1 MSQLID
7 LIDIRLHAQ
16 SNFLRAARDSFLG
29 RADFISYDD
38 AYNRYKRRVSRGAEY
53 HAIREA
59 AEKTDQSFLVDYCK
73 NASERRMVWLLD
85 TVEQLAVNSSA
96 WLLERNL
103 LKPEDMKARTLE
115 WLKRQIADDALPNT
129 TLICAGRGRE
139 GKWFFDQIAAAASAR
154 HGAESIIEV
163 FAEPFSVE
171 DTRDYFTVLAQDLR
185 ERTTGDPAH
194 PYQRLAKGLDELARP
209 DLRSRAGRAPVHG
222 RRAGAP
228 GIVRAVIGRG
238 SHHPGTAER
247 PWVKVVEEVKTDDPL
262 LKPSPE
268 LALAQWQVED
278 HLSICC
284 LTRVTL
290 LIDDL
295 GFYKR

>member
-1 MSQLID
+1 
-7 LIDIRLHAQ
+7 
-16 SNFLRAARDSFLG
+16 
-29 RADFISYDD
+29 
-38 AYNRYKRRVSRGAEY
+38 
-53 HAIREA
+53 
-59 AEKTDQSFLVDYCK
+59 
-73 NASERRMVWLLD
+73 MVWLLD

-209 DLRSRAGRAPVHG
+209 DLDRAQVVRLYTGGVPVRLALYAQLLVEGRTIP
-222 RRAGAP
+222 
-228 GIVRAVIGRG
+228 
-238 SHHPGTAER
+238 EQLQR

-278 HLSICC
+278 HFIN
-284 LTRVTL
+284 L
-290 LIDDL
+290 LFNPRDTTD
-295 GFYKR
+295 